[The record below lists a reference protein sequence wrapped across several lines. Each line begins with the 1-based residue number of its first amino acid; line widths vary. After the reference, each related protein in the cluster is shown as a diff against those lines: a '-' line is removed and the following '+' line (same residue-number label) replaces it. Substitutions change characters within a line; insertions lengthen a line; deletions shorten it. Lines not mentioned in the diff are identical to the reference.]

1 MAGFAFKSTK
11 TLRWAL
17 GLSLGVNLLVLG
29 LVAGAAYRFD
39 GPHGGAIRHMRDY
52 GTPYV
57 MALPEERRRAVFAD
71 ARKGREDK
79 SVSRAARRALYQEAL
94 TAIRAE
100 PFDPAEARR
109 VLDLQRRHADRSAD
123 RSKRVAGRVGRDVGT
138 RAFSLCRPSR
148 GNAQARQK
156 GQTRRRKASEGRSIG
171 WQLAQAVRARRAG
184 LRGAGLPNARPAR

>member
-29 LVAGAAYRFD
+29 LVAGAVYRFD
-39 GPHGGAIRHMRDY
+39 GPHGGAMRHMRDY

-57 MALPEERRRAVFAD
+57 MALPEERRRAVFVD

-109 VLDLQRRHADRSAD
+109 VLDLQRDATLTVQQTVQNAGLAELAQMSAPERAAYADRVEEML
-123 RSKRVAGRVGRDVGT
+123 KRGKKGKRDGAKPPKAG
-138 RAFSLCRPSR
+138 
-148 GNAQARQK
+148 Q
-156 GQTRRRKASEGRSIG
+156 
-171 WQLAQAVRARRAG
+171 
-184 LRGAGLPNARPAR
+184 

>member
-29 LVAGAAYRFD
+29 LVAGAVYRFD
-39 GPHGGAIRHMRDY
+39 GPHGGAMRHMRDY

-79 SVSRAARRALYQEAL
+79 SVSRAARRALYKEAL
-94 TAIRAE
+94 TTIRAE

-109 VLDLQRRHADRSAD
+109 VLDLQRDATLTVQQTVQNAWLAELAQMSAPERAAYADRIEEML
-123 RSKRVAGRVGRDVGT
+123 KRGKKGKRDGAKPPKAG
-138 RAFSLCRPSR
+138 
-148 GNAQARQK
+148 Q
-156 GQTRRRKASEGRSIG
+156 
-171 WQLAQAVRARRAG
+171 
-184 LRGAGLPNARPAR
+184 